1 MTHFGIICPPLT
13 GHLNPMTALGRELQR
28 RGHRVTV
35 ISLLDA
41 QPIASAAG
49 LEFLPILESEYPAGS
64 TAKSLTLLGELNG
77 LAAFRHT
84 IKLHQ
89 ESSASFLQDA
99 PQAIKAA
106 GVEVLLI
113 DEASFAGI
121 TVAEYLNIPFVTVCS
136 ALILK
141 GEDIIPPFFT
151 TWDYNLAWWARLRN
165 QVAYALSDNLVKPIQ
180 ETIAEYRRQ
189 WSLPTYSNSYS
200 SELRLATLS
209 QQPPEFEFPR
219 RELPPDFYFTGPLH
233 DSRAR
238 QAVDFPFEK
247 LNGKR
252 LIYASLGTLQNRLQY
267 IFSYIAEACAA
278 PDVQLVISLGGS
290 LEPEELPNLPGNPI
304 VVKYAPQ
311 LELLKKA
318 SLTITHG
325 GMNTTLESLSNG
337 VPLVAIPIAH
347 EQPGVASRIA
357 WTGAG
362 EFITLKKLTVAK
374 LRDAVQRVLT
384 EDLYRQNAEKLQTDI
399 QYAGGLEAAANI
411 IVEKTASIKKLVN
424 A

>member
-1 MTHFGIICPPLT
+1 MTHFGIICPAAT
-13 GHLNPMTALGRELQR
+13 GHLNPMTALGHELYR

-35 ISLLDA
+35 IGVPDA
-41 QPIASAAG
+41 QAITSATE
-49 LEFLPILESEYPAGS
+49 LEFFPILESEYPAGS
-64 TAKSLTLLGELNG
+64 TAKSLTKLGEFNG
-77 LAAFRHT
+77 LAAFRYT
-84 IKLHQ
+84 VQLFEK
-89 ESSASFLQDA
+89 SSALFLQHA
-99 PQAIKAA
+99 PQAIQAA

-136 ALILK
+136 ALILR
-141 GEDIIPPFFT
+141 GEDIVPPYFT
-151 TWDYNLAWWARLRN
+151 TWDYNLTWWALLRN
-165 QVAYALSDNLVKPIQ
+165 RAGYALFRKLVKPIQ
-180 ETIAEYRRQ
+180 KTVSEYRRQ
-189 WSLPTYSNSYS
+189 WNLPTYSRDYS

-219 RELPPDFYFTGPLH
+219 RELPSNFYFTGPLH

-252 LIYASLGTLQNRLQY
+252 LIYASLGTVQNQLQY
-267 IFSYIAEACAA
+267 IFSYIAQACAA

-311 LELLKKA
+311 LELLQKA
-318 SLTITHG
+318 SLAITHA

-337 VPLVAIPIAH
+337 VPLVAIPIAND
-347 EQPGVASRIA
+347 QPGVAARIA
-357 WTGAG
+357 WTGVG
-362 EFITLKKLTVAK
+362 EFINLKQLTVAK

-384 EDLYRQNAEKLQTDI
+384 EDFYKQNAEKLQADI

-411 IVEKTASIKKLVN
+411 IVGKTVSIKKLVN